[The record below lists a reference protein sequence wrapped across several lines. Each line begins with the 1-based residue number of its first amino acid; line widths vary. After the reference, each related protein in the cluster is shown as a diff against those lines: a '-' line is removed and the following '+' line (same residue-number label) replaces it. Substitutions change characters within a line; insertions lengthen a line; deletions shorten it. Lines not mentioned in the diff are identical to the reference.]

1 MYKEFRPHPLL
12 TTYVDAYW
20 VAGGAHFIQQRIL
33 PDTCADIIFNIS
45 EDIITAADGALKIMP
60 GNAFVVGTMTTF
72 HDTTLDANT
81 YLLGIRFKPGGLGC
95 FTGLPLQL
103 ITDDYVPLRD
113 ISSGWHV
120 ALEPLLLK
128 ASGIAAKVKCLEM
141 FLLQRLPGGNI
152 ISGKMQHS
160 IALIRQA
167 KGTIAINT
175 LAAQAYMSPRNFER
189 HFLQTAGVS
198 PKTFA
203 RIVRFLSVKQQL
215 KTLSNP
221 HLLSLALDNGFYDHA
236 HLTREFRAFA
246 GESPTG
252 YMQR

>member
-12 TTYVDAYW
+12 ATYVDAYW
-20 VAGGAHFIQQRIL
+20 VAGGPHFMQQRIL

-45 EDIITAADGALKIMP
+45 EDIIAVADGALKIMP

-72 HDTTLDANT
+72 HDTAFHANT
-81 YLLGIRFKPGGLGC
+81 YLLGIRFKPGGLSG

-103 ITDDYVPLRD
+103 ITDDHIPLRD

-128 ASGIAAKVKCLEM
+128 ASGITAKVVCLEK
-141 FLLQRLPGGNI
+141 FLLQRLPAGNI

-160 IALIRQA
+160 IAQIRQS
-167 KGTIAINT
+167 KGAIAVNV

-189 HFLQTAGVS
+189 HFLQTTGVS
-198 PKTFA
+198 PKTFT
-203 RIVRFLSVKQQL
+203 RIVRFLSLKQQL
-215 KTLSNP
+215 KSLSNP
-221 HLLSLALDNGFYDHA
+221 HLLSLALDHGFYDHA

>member
-12 TTYVDAYW
+12 TAYVDAYW
-20 VAGGAHFIQQRIL
+20 IGGGLHFMQQRIL

-45 EDIITAADGALKIMP
+45 EDIIAADETLKIMP

-72 HDTTLDANT
+72 HDTILHANT
-81 YLLGIRFKPGGLGC
+81 YLLGVRFKPGGLNS

-103 ITDDYVPLRD
+103 ITDDHVPLRD
-113 ISSGWHV
+113 IASGWHV
-120 ALEPLLLK
+120 ALEPLLMK
-128 ASGIAAKVKCLEM
+128 AQGIAAKLACLEK
-141 FLLQRLPGGNI
+141 FLLQRLPAGNI

-160 IALIRQA
+160 IAQIRQS
-167 KGTIAINT
+167 KGVIAVNV
-175 LAAQAYMSPRNFER
+175 LAAQVYMSPRNFER

-203 RIVRFLSVKQQL
+203 RIVRFLSLKQQL
-215 KTLSNP
+215 KSLSNP
-221 HLLSLALDNGFYDHA
+221 HLLSLALDHGFYDHA
-236 HLTREFRAFA
+236 HLTREFRSFA
-246 GESPTG
+246 GESPTS